1 MWETRALELNNQ
13 AYWNWEKAC
22 ELVDY
27 AVAHDFN
34 TLIVGQVDLFD
45 MLVSPKGYTPHQYN
59 DRLSS
64 QQRARCVYLNR
75 LGKLCQQKGLRFY
88 LQAKEFNFP
97 TDLLLAHPHL
107 FEPGHGVRFDVDFW
121 CAYLSEKVSLICQR
135 IPALSGLLIA
145 ISNTDGLLPISRPN
159 WELQADDNARIPER
173 DERSFA
179 LYSRC
184 FNTLSRAMQK
194 ENKHLVLRVFPAG
207 NHDLGNVLEAIRPLP
222 ESVSVSI
229 KLTPERFWPS
239 FPNNPALLA
248 VREREV
254 WADIDLVGEEVGW
267 GIFPFPRI
275 DELQGRLLW
284 CRSNPAIRGAVCKTS
299 WEGVDNHWIMGT
311 LSECNLVACSR
322 MLANDGAHL
331 SRDQLLTYWLDESYG
346 WRPEPQVFDEFTAL
360 LEQAGQV
367 LYSAIYVRDH
377 VFHRHSQVPES
388 YGQAVWSLYGQ
399 LNRNHWLPG
408 SERDISF
415 NASDVETSAACLS
428 RIAKEKD
435 DARDASVNL
444 REQALRFA
452 ETAAFPYALKKRWL
466 EEWQGFALYCHLFL
480 HAQKAFFTL
489 RFAREVEN
497 SWSMREICQ
506 INIQELYRSAS
517 EMEDYCTKHAD
528 ASPGLHVLFDASRV
542 RALADSLGDELKALK
557 G

>member
-1 MWETRALELNNQ
+1 MWQTRALELNNQ
-13 AYWNWEKAC
+13 AYWNWDKAC
-22 ELVDY
+22 ELVEY
-27 AVAHDFN
+27 AVAHQFN
-34 TLIVGQVDLFD
+34 TVIVGQVDLFD
-45 MLVSPKGYTPHQYN
+45 KLVSPKGYTPHHYN

-75 LGKLCQQKGLRFY
+75 LGLLCQRKGLRFY
-88 LQAKEFNFP
+88 LQAKEFSFP

-107 FEPGHGVRFDVDFW
+107 FDAGRGVRFDVDFW
-121 CAYLSEKVSLICQR
+121 SGYLADKAALICQR
-135 IPALSGLLIA
+135 IPALSGLLVA
-145 ISNTDGLLPISRPN
+145 ISNTDGLLPVSRPN
-159 WELQADDNARIPER
+159 WELSAQDDDKGS
-173 DERSFA
+173 DERSVS

-184 FNTLSRAMQK
+184 FNALARAVQN

-207 NHDLGNVLEAIRPLP
+207 NHDLDNVLEAIRPLP
-222 ESVSVSI
+222 QSVSVSI

-239 FPNNPALLA
+239 FPSHPALLA

-254 WADIDLVGEEVGW
+254 WVDIDLVGEEVGW

-275 DELQGRLLW
+275 NELQGRLLW

-299 WEGVDNHWIMGT
+299 WEGVDNHWIIGT

-322 MLANDGAHL
+322 MLVSDGIHL
-331 SRDQLLTYWLDESYG
+331 TQSQLLMHWLDERYG
-346 WRPEPQVFDEFTAL
+346 WRPEADVFGAFASL
-360 LEQAGQV
+360 MEQGGQV
-367 LYSAIYVRDH
+367 LYQAIYVRDH

-408 SERDISF
+408 SERDITFSAAEPE
-415 NASDVETSAACLS
+415 NSAACLS
-428 RIAKEKD
+428 RIAREKD
-435 DARDASVNL
+435 EARDAAVAL

-452 ETAAFPYALKKRWL
+452 ETAAFPWALKSRWL
-466 EEWQGFALYCHLFL
+466 EEWQGFALYCQLFL

-497 SWSMREICQ
+497 SWSMREISL
-506 INIQELYRSAS
+506 INIQELYRCAA
-517 EMEDYCTKHAD
+517 EMDDYCAKHAD
-528 ASPGLHVLFDASRV
+528 ASPGLHVLFDATRV
-542 RALADSLGDELKALK
+542 RALADSLSEELRALK

>member
-1 MWETRALELNNQ
+1 MWQTRALELNNQ
-13 AYWNWEKAC
+13 TYWQWEKVC
-22 ELVDY
+22 ELVDW
-27 AVAHDFN
+27 ALAHDFN
-34 TLIVGQVDLFD
+34 TMIVGQADLFD
-45 MLVSPKGYTPHQYN
+45 LLVSPKGYTPHQYN

-75 LGKLCQQKGLRFY
+75 LGLLCQQKGLRFY

-121 CAYLSEKVSLICQR
+121 CRYLADKVSLICQR

-145 ISNTDGLLPISRPN
+145 ISNTDGLLPVSRPN
-159 WELQADDNARIPER
+159 WELPPQDEACEPQR

-184 FNTLSRAMQK
+184 FNTLSRVMHQ

-207 NHDLGNVLEAIRPLP
+207 NHDVGNVLEAIRPLP

-248 VREREV
+248 VQEREV
-254 WADIDLVGEEVGW
+254 WAEIDLVGEEVGW
-267 GIFPFPRI
+267 GIFPFLRI

-284 CRSNPAIRGAVCKTS
+284 CRRNPTIRGAICKAS
-299 WEGVDNHWIMGT
+299 WEGLDNHWIIGT
-311 LSECNLVACSR
+311 LSACNLVACSR
-322 MLANDGAHL
+322 LLAFDCAHL
-331 SRDQLLTYWLDESYG
+331 TQTQLIRYWLDETYG
-346 WRPEPQVFDEFTAL
+346 WHPDEPTFATFCSL
-360 LEQAGQV
+360 LEQAGRV
-367 LYSAIYVRDH
+367 LYNAIYVRDH

-415 NASDVETSAACLS
+415 SRQDIATSSACLS
-428 RIAKEKD
+428 RIAQEKD
-435 DARDASVNL
+435 EAGAASVAL
-444 REQALRFA
+444 RDEALRFA
-452 ETAAFPYALKKRWL
+452 EGSAFPFTLHARWR
-466 EEWQGFALYCHLFL
+466 EEWEGFALYCRLFL

-489 RFAREVEN
+489 RFAHEAEN

-506 INIQELYRSAS
+506 TNIQELYRSAF
-517 EMEDYCTKHAD
+517 ELEDYCAKHTE
-528 ASPGLHVLFDASRV
+528 ASPGLHVLFDASRI
-542 RALADSLGDELKALK
+542 RALADSLSAELASLK
-557 G
+557 H

>member
-1 MWETRALELNNQ
+1 MWQTRALELNNQ
-13 AYWNWEKAC
+13 AYWNWDKAC
-22 ELVDY
+22 ELVEY
-27 AVAHDFN
+27 AVAHQFN
-34 TLIVGQVDLFD
+34 TVIVGQVDLFD
-45 MLVSPKGYTPHQYN
+45 KLVSPKGYTPHHYN

-75 LGKLCQQKGLRFY
+75 LGLLCQRKGLRFY
-88 LQAKEFNFP
+88 LQAKEFSFP

-107 FEPGHGVRFDVDFW
+107 FDAGRGVRFDVDFW
-121 CAYLSEKVSLICQR
+121 SGYLADKAALICQR
-135 IPALSGLLIA
+135 IPALSGLLVA
-145 ISNTDGLLPISRPN
+145 ISNTDGLLPVSRPN
-159 WELQADDNARIPER
+159 WELSAQDDDKGS
-173 DERSFA
+173 DERSVS

-184 FNTLSRAMQK
+184 FNALARAVQN

-207 NHDLGNVLEAIRPLP
+207 NHDLDNVLEAIRPLP
-222 ESVSVSI
+222 QSVSVSI

-239 FPNNPALLA
+239 FPSHPALLA

-254 WADIDLVGEEVGW
+254 WVDIDLVGEEVGW

-275 DELQGRLLW
+275 NELQGRLLW

-299 WEGVDNHWIMGT
+299 WEGVDNHWIIGT

-322 MLANDGAHL
+322 MLVSDGTHL
-331 SRDQLLTYWLDESYG
+331 TQSQLLMHWLDERYG
-346 WRPEPQVFDEFTAL
+346 WRPEADVFGAFASL
-360 LEQAGQV
+360 MEQGGQV
-367 LYSAIYVRDH
+367 LYQAIYVRDH

-408 SERDISF
+408 SERDITFSAAELE
-415 NASDVETSAACLS
+415 NSAACLS
-428 RIAKEKD
+428 RIAREKD
-435 DARDASVNL
+435 EARDAAVAL

-452 ETAAFPYALKKRWL
+452 ETAAFPWALKSRWL
-466 EEWQGFALYCHLFL
+466 EEWQGFALYCQLFL

-497 SWSMREICQ
+497 SWSMREISL
-506 INIQELYRSAS
+506 INIQELYRCAA
-517 EMEDYCTKHAD
+517 EMEDYCAKHAD
-528 ASPGLHVLFDASRV
+528 ASPGLHVLFDATRV
-542 RALADSLGDELKALK
+542 RALADSLSEELRALK

>member
-1 MWETRALELNNQ
+1 MWQTRALELNNQ

-22 ELVDY
+22 ELVEW

-45 MLVSPKGYTPHQYN
+45 KLVSPKGYTPHQYN

-75 LGKLCQQKGLRFY
+75 LGKLCEQKGLRFY

-97 TDLLLAHPHL
+97 TDLLLAHPQL
-107 FEPGHGVRFDVDFW
+107 FEPGRGVRFDVDFW
-121 CAYLSEKVSLICQR
+121 CGYLADKVSLICQR
-135 IPALSGLLIA
+135 IPALTGLLVA
-145 ISNTDGLLPISRPN
+145 ISNTDGLLPVSRPN
-159 WELQADDNARIPER
+159 WELPSEDDTTQPQR
-173 DERSFA
+173 DERSFSI
-179 LYSRC
+179 YSRC
-184 FNTLSRAMQK
+184 FNTLSRVMQT

-207 NHDLGNVLEAIRPLP
+207 NHDLGNVLAAIRPLP

-239 FPNNPALLA
+239 FPNNPALLQ

-254 WADIDLVGEEVGW
+254 WADIDLVGEEVCW
-267 GIFPFPRI
+267 GVFPFPRI
-275 DELQGRLLW
+275 NELQGRLLW
-284 CRSNPAIRGAVCKTS
+284 CRSNPAIRGAVCKAS
-299 WEGVDNHWIMGT
+299 WEGVDNHWVMGT
-311 LSECNLVACSR
+311 LSACNLVACSR
-322 MLANDGAHL
+322 MLASNGTHYTEA
-331 SRDQLLTYWLDESYG
+331 QLMTWWLDETYG
-346 WRPEPQVFDEFTAL
+346 WRPDEKTFETFCSL
-360 LEQAGQV
+360 MEQAGQV
-367 LYSAIYVRDH
+367 LYKAIYVRDH

-408 SERDISF
+408 SERDITF
-415 NASDVETSAACLS
+415 DRSDVETSAACLS
-428 RIAKEKD
+428 RIASEKD
-435 DARDASVNL
+435 EAREASAAL
-444 REQALRFA
+444 REQALNFA
-452 ETAAFPYALKKRWL
+452 QTAAFPWALKRRWL

-489 RFAREVEN
+489 RFAHEAEN

-506 INIQELYRSAS
+506 INIQELYRSAA
-517 EMEDYCTKHAD
+517 ELEDYCTKHAD
-528 ASPGLHVLFDASRV
+528 ASPGMHVLFDASRV
-542 RALADSLGDELKALK
+542 RELADSLSDELKILK